1 MIYFDWDNG
10 NNEDKNRLF
19 VLAATLKKK
28 ASNLKK
34 VSVVW
39 LNTTSFPDH
48 GPSV

>member
-28 ASNLKK
+28 KPQTSKK
-34 VSVVW
+34 SQ
-39 LNTTSFPDH
+39 LC
-48 GPSV
+48 G